1 MTNISRRTFGKIA
14 LGATALSA
22 PLAAPMGFVRN
33 GWAAGKEIHVG
44 IWGGSQGEFVKKQI
58 IPAFEKD
65 FNCKVT
71 AEEGFTLANV
81 GKMRATKDNPKFSVM
96 FIDDVAIPIC
106 KTEGLIEQLPKGDM
120 PAMANL
126 YPKFGFS
133 GWATALAISVASMFH
148 NSSVTPPASY
158 ADLWKPDYAGK
169 LKLVS
174 PKNTPSVFFLI
185 VAAAVKSGKSFA
197 EAQYLIDDS
206 FDKVA
211 ELKPNIMNL
220 FDNGPQAANEVAQG
234 QADIGLL
241 ELSKYIYP
249 YTAKGAPVTMS
260 FPTEGSFAGNNCQV
274 LVKGAPNRDVAVA
287 FMNRMLEANT
297 QKAFSAFALT
307 APPVSGIEFSAETL
321 KYIAYPLAEMD
332 KRGLF
337 TPDWEFI
344 NARRSGWTEKMNGIF
359 SV

>member
-1 MTNISRRTFGKIA
+1 MTDISRRTFGKLA
-14 LGATALSA
+14 LATAALAA
-22 PLAAPMGFVRN
+22 PLAAPAGFVRN
-33 GWAAGKEIHVG
+33 GFAAGKEIHVG
-44 IWGGSQGEFVKKQI
+44 IWGGSQGEFVKKEI

-106 KTEGLIEQLPKGDM
+106 KAEDLIDQLPKGDM
-120 PAMANL
+120 PALANL
-126 YPKFGFS
+126 YDKFAFG
-133 GWATALAISVASMFH
+133 GWGSALAISVASMFH
-148 NSSVTPPASY
+148 NTAVSPPASY
-158 ADLWKPDYAGK
+158 ADLWTPEYAGK

-185 VAAAVKSGKSFA
+185 VAASIKSGKPFA

-260 FPTEGSFAGNNCQV
+260 FPKEGSFAGNNCQV
-274 LVKGAPNRDVAVA
+274 LVKGGPNRDVAVA
-287 FMNRMLEANT
+287 FMNRMLEPKV
-297 QKAFSAFALT
+297 QKAFSEYALT
-307 APPVSGIEFSAETL
+307 APPVSGIEFSADTL
-321 KYIAYPLAEMD
+321 KYIAYPLSEMD

-344 NARRSGWTEKMNGIF
+344 NAKRSAWTEKMNGIF
-359 SV
+359 AV

>member
-1 MTNISRRTFGKIA
+1 MTQISRRTFGKLV
-14 LGATALSA
+14 LGAGAL
-22 PLAAPMGFVRN
+22 APMGYVRN
-33 GWAAGKEIHVG
+33 GWAQGKEIQIG
-44 IWGGSQGEFVKKQI
+44 IWGGSQGEFVKKNI

-65 FNCKVT
+65 FGAKVT

-81 GKMRATKDNPKFSVM
+81 GKMRATKANPKFSVM

-106 KTEGLIEQLPKGDM
+106 KAEALIEQLPAGDM
-120 PAMANL
+120 PALAKL
-126 YPKFGFS
+126 YPRFGFD
-133 GWATALAISVASMFH
+133 GWGTALAISVASMF
-148 NSSVTPPASY
+148 NNTSITPPDSY
-158 ADLWKPDYAGK
+158 AELWKREFAGK

-185 VAAAVKSGKSFA
+185 VAAAVKSGKPFA
-197 EAQYLIDDS
+197 QAQYLVDDS

-249 YTAKGAPVTMS
+249 YTAKGAPVTMN
-260 FPTEGSFAGNNCQV
+260 FPKEGSFAGNNCQV
-274 LVKGAPNRDVAVA
+274 LVKGGPNRDLAVA
-287 FMNRMLEANT
+287 FMNRMLEPAV
-297 QKAFSAFALT
+297 QKAFSEYAYT
-307 APPVSGIEFSAETL
+307 APPVSGIEFSPETL
-321 KYIAYPLAEMD
+321 KYIAYPAEEMN

-337 TPDWEFI
+337 TPDWEYI
-344 NARRSGWTEKMNGIF
+344 NARRSGWTEKLNGIF
-359 SV
+359 AV

>member
-1 MTNISRRTFGKIA
+1 MTQISRRTFGKLV
-14 LGATALSA
+14 LGAGALA
-22 PLAAPMGFVRN
+22 PLGYVRN
-33 GWAAGKEIHVG
+33 GWAQGKEIQIG
-44 IWGGSQGEFVKKQI
+44 IWGGSQGEFVKKNI

-65 FNCKVT
+65 FGAKVT

-81 GKMRATKDNPKFSVM
+81 GKMRATRANPKFSVM

-106 KTEGLIEQLPKGDM
+106 KAEGLIEQLPAGDM
-120 PAMANL
+120 PALANL
-126 YPKFGFS
+126 YPLFGFN
-133 GWATALAISVASMFH
+133 GWGTALAISVASMF
-148 NSSVTPPASY
+148 NNTSITPPDSY
-158 ADLWKPDYAGK
+158 AELWKPEFAGK

-185 VAAAVKSGKSFA
+185 VAAAVKSGKPFA
-197 EAQYLIDDS
+197 EAQYLVDDS

-260 FPTEGSFAGNNCQV
+260 FPKEGSFAGNNCQV
-274 LVKGAPNRDVAVA
+274 LVKGGPNRDLAVA
-287 FMNRMLEANT
+287 FMNRMLEPAV
-297 QKAFSAFALT
+297 QKAFSEYAYT
-307 APPVSGIEFSAETL
+307 APPVSGIEFSPETL
-321 KYIAYPLAEMD
+321 KYIAYPVEEMD

-337 TPDWEFI
+337 TPDWEYI
-344 NARRSGWTEKMNGIF
+344 NARRSGWTEKLNGIF
-359 SV
+359 AV

>member
-1 MTNISRRTFGKIA
+1 MTQISRRTFGKLVLCAGA
-14 LGATALSA
+14 L
-22 PLAAPMGFVRN
+22 APMGYVRN
-33 GWAAGKEIHVG
+33 GWAQGKEIQIG
-44 IWGGSQGEFVKKQI
+44 IWGGSQGEFVKKNI

-65 FNCKVT
+65 FGAKVT

-81 GKMRATKDNPKFSVM
+81 GKMRATKANPKFSVM
-96 FIDDVAIPIC
+96 FIDDVAIPVC
-106 KTEGLIEQLPKGDM
+106 KAEGLIEPLPADDM
-120 PAMANL
+120 PALAKL
-126 YPKFGFS
+126 YPRFGFD
-133 GWATALAISVASMFH
+133 GWGTALAISVASMF
-148 NSSVTPPASY
+148 NNTSITPPDSY
-158 ADLWKPDYAGK
+158 AELWKPEFAGK

-185 VAAAVKSGKSFA
+185 VAAAVKSGKPFA
-197 EAQYLIDDS
+197 QAQYLVDDS

-260 FPTEGSFAGNNCQV
+260 FPKEGSFAGNNCQV
-274 LVKGAPNRDVAVA
+274 LVKGGPNRDLAVA
-287 FMNRMLEANT
+287 FMNRMLEPAV
-297 QKAFSAFALT
+297 QKAFSEYAYT
-307 APPVSGIEFSAETL
+307 APPVSGIEFSPETL
-321 KYIAYPLAEMD
+321 KYIAYPVEEMD

-337 TPDWEFI
+337 TPDWDYI
-344 NARRSGWTEKMNGIF
+344 NARRSGWTEKLNGIF
-359 SV
+359 AV